1 MKKPL
6 LLVALSIATASVSW
20 AQGQTLDGSF
30 DADAFIFAQVA
41 PPQAPPEPPGMP
53 CPPDQPCP
61 MNPEM
66 EKERRMLEAIR
77 VTRMTE
83 ALRLTDEQV
92 AKFLPRLQQIEERQ
106 RSLRQE
112 RARIIR
118 QLAEMLEKSERLKD
132 LKPKLDELEK
142 LEQEQMQ
149 KNRQMMKDLDTL
161 LSVEQRARWRVFN
174 ERFDQEIRDMAKEIR
189 KKRIEHHRMR
199 QW

>member
-1 MKKPL
+1 MKK
-6 LLVALSIATASVSW
+6 ALWLAILAAAMASAAR
-20 AQGQTLDGSF
+20 AQGPALPGSF
-30 DADAFIFAQVA
+30 EQGDGFYAQAA

-53 CPPDQPCP
+53 CPQDQPCP
-61 MNPEM
+61 ISPEM

-83 ALRLTDEQV
+83 ALKLTDEQV
-92 AKFLPRLQQIEERQ
+92 AKFLPRLKQIEERQ
-106 RSLRQE
+106 RNLRQE
-112 RARIIR
+112 RARMVG
-118 QLAEMLEKSERLKD
+118 QLAEMLDKPERQKE
-132 LKPKLDELEK
+132 LKPKLDELDR

-149 KNRQMMKDLDTL
+149 KTRQMMRDLDTM

-189 KKRIEHHRMR
+189 KKRMEHHRMR